1 VYVKLDWAFL
11 KLVAL
16 VFLGVAVLVIMPL
29 SVYTNAQLVRS
40 VVASG
45 VASLI
50 HLLLGYLFI
59 EYGFDKSNTTFLKV
73 ILGGT
78 LLRMFVLVGI
88 VLLLVRVYQFQ
99 MMPLMISLLLFYGLN
114 LLLEIH
120 FLQKK
125 VALKR

>member
-1 VYVKLDWAFL
+1 MKVDWGFL

-16 VFLGVAVLVIMPL
+16 VFMGVAIFVVVPL
-29 SVYTNAQLVRS
+29 SIYTSRELVRS
-40 VVASG
+40 VVAG
-45 VASLI
+45 GLASLF
-50 HLLLGYLFI
+50 HLLLGYVFI

-78 LLRMFVLVGI
+78 LARMFLLVGI

-99 MMPLMISLLLFYGLN
+99 TASLMASLLMFYVLN

-125 VALKR
+125 VALKH

>member
-1 VYVKLDWAFL
+1 VKLDWAFL

-120 FLQKK
+120 LLQKK

>member
-1 VYVKLDWAFL
+1 MKVDWGFL

-16 VFLGVAVLVIMPL
+16 VFMGVAILVVVPL
-29 SVYTNAQLVRS
+29 SIYANRELVRS

-45 VASLI
+45 LASLI

-59 EYGFDKSNTTFLKV
+59 EYGFEKSNTTFLKV

-78 LLRMFVLVGI
+78 LARMFLLVGI

-99 MMPLMISLLLFYGLN
+99 TVSLMVSLLLFYVLN
-114 LLLEIH
+114 LILEIH
-120 FLQKK
+120 LLQKK

>member
-1 VYVKLDWAFL
+1 VRVKVDWGFL

-16 VFLGVAVLVIMPL
+16 VFMGVAILVVVPL
-29 SVYTNAQLVRS
+29 SIYTDHELVWS
-40 VVASG
+40 VIAG
-45 VASLI
+45 GLASLF

-59 EYGFDKSNTTFLKV
+59 EYGFEKSNTTFLKV

-78 LLRMFVLVGI
+78 LVRMFLLVVI
-88 VLLLVRVYQFQ
+88 VLLLVRVYHFQ
-99 MMPLMISLLLFYGLN
+99 TVSLMASLLMFYVLN

-125 VALKR
+125 VALKH

>member
-1 VYVKLDWAFL
+1 VKVDWGFL
-11 KLVAL
+11 KLVGL
-16 VFLGVAVLVIMPL
+16 VFAGVTILIVVPL
-29 SVYTNAQLVRS
+29 SIYANREVVWS
-40 VVASG
+40 VVAG
-45 VASLI
+45 GLASLF

-78 LLRMFVLVGI
+78 LLRMFLLIGI

-99 MMPLMISLLLFYGLN
+99 AMSLMVSLLLFYVLN

-125 VALKR
+125 VALKP

>member
-1 VYVKLDWAFL
+1 VKVDWGFL
-11 KLVAL
+11 KLVGL
-16 VFLGVAVLVIMPL
+16 VFLGVAIFVVVPL
-29 SVYTNAQLVRS
+29 SIYSNRELVRS
-40 VVASG
+40 VVAG
-45 VASLI
+45 GLASLL

-59 EYGFDKSNTTFLKV
+59 EYGFEKSNTTFLKV

-78 LLRMFVLVGI
+78 LVRMFLLVGI

-99 MMPLMISLLLFYGLN
+99 TVSLMISLLLFYVLN

-120 FLQKK
+120 LLQKK

>member
-1 VYVKLDWAFL
+1 MKLDWAFL

-16 VFLGVAVLVIMPL
+16 VFLGVAVLVVVPL
-29 SVYTNAQLVRS
+29 SIYTNPQLVRS

-45 VASLI
+45 VASLF
-50 HLLLGYLFI
+50 HLLLGYLCI
-59 EYGFDKSNTTFLKV
+59 EYGFNKSNTTFLKV

-78 LLRMFVLVGI
+78 LVRMFVLVGI

-99 MMPLMISLLLFYGLN
+99 VLPLMISLLLFYGLN
-114 LLLEIH
+114 LFLEIH

>member
-1 VYVKLDWAFL
+1 MKVDWVFL

-16 VFLGVAVLVIMPL
+16 VFVGVAILVVVPL
-29 SVYTNAQLVRS
+29 SIYANQELVRS
-40 VVASG
+40 VIAG
-45 VASLI
+45 GLASLF

-78 LLRMFVLVGI
+78 LVRMFLLVGI
-88 VLLLVRVYQFQ
+88 VLLLVRVYHFQ
-99 MMPLMISLLLFYGLN
+99 TMSLMVSLLLFYVLN

-120 FLQKK
+120 FLQRK
-125 VALKR
+125 VALKH

>member
-1 VYVKLDWAFL
+1 VKVDWGFL
-11 KLVAL
+11 KLVGL
-16 VFLGVAVLVIMPL
+16 VFLGVAVFVVVPLAIYTERELV
-29 SVYTNAQLVRS
+29 QS
-40 VVASG
+40 VVAG
-45 VASLI
+45 GLASLF

-59 EYGFDKSNTTFLKV
+59 EYGFEKSNTTFLKV

-78 LLRMFVLVGI
+78 LARMFLLVGI

-99 MMPLMISLLLFYGLN
+99 TVSLMVSLLLFYVLN

-120 FLQKK
+120 LLQKK